1 MEHFTRHD
9 FLITHCAHNL
19 PEKPFFVW
27 KQIFFYIFE
36 FPFLFRMSDMWYVCR
51 KRSVWYSIFFF
62 SHVQYWLTSVNQ
74 VVYSHGIGSDF
85 DVFLLFR
92 QYFEFVMNWNWKW
105 NNWKIAFHLL
115 PPCQYCLLFLF
126 WLENTHKL
134 YRAC

>member
-1 MEHFTRHD
+1 MHD
-9 FLITHCAHNL
+9 LLITHSAHNL
-19 PEKPFFVW
+19 PEKLFMFRNRF
-27 KQIFFYIFE
+27 FFYIFE
-36 FPFLFRMSDMWYVCR
+36 FPFYFAWVICDMYAVKSR
-51 KRSVWYSIFFF
+51 YDIVYPFFPRT
-62 SHVQYWLTSVNQ
+62 VLLTSVNQ

>member
-1 MEHFTRHD
+1 MEHFTTHD
-9 FLITHCAHNL
+9 LLITHCAHNL

-36 FPFLFRMSDMWYVCR
+36 FPFLFRMSDIWYVCR
-51 KRSVWYSIFFF
+51 KRSVWYSISFF
-62 SHVQYWLTSVNQ
+62 SRTVLTDISKSSRVFTWNR
-74 VVYSHGIGSDF
+74 SDF

-115 PPCQYCLLFLF
+115 PPCQYRLLFLF